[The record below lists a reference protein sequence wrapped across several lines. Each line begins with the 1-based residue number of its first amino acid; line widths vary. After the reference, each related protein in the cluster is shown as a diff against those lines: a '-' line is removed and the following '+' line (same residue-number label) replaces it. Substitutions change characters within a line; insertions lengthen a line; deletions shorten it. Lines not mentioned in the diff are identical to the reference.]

1 MAIEAWVTRSPLGHI
16 VPANA
21 QAEEALR
28 AIPEDEWRLAV
39 IRNPRNVK
47 HHRKWF
53 ALLNA
58 VYPHQ
63 TMWPTFPKFREKIQ
77 EALGLGEY
85 HVNGMGQR
93 YFEPDSISFANMD
106 QDAFEDFYQ
115 RGVELILTRILPGVD
130 NDDLTR
136 EVADI
141 LEGKKAA

>member
-28 AIPEDEWRLAV
+28 AIPRDEWRLAV

-85 HVNGMGQR
+85 HTNGMGQR